1 MFGSTLRIAFRNLG
15 RSRRRTAL
23 ALGAI
28 AISQFGV
35 LAMNGYLNGR
45 TVWTIDSVTGPLMGH
60 LQVHAPDYREEQA
73 ADLVID
79 DLDARLTAIR
89 DTDGVANAFARV
101 YGPVLAAR
109 EVDGH
114 AAMVVG
120 LDPDTESQTGGILEG
135 LPAERIPHGHQALV
149 GSALA
154 RKTGF
159 AVGDEIALLGQAADG
174 SMANDLVTVI
184 GIVSSPVELV
194 DSSGIVVSL
203 ELAQEMFVMPD
214 MAHEVAVRG
223 SGSGELAPMLAE
235 RIAALPSMQGL
246 EVLPWRQLAPELA
259 ASVDSSQSVGLVIV
273 FIVFIAAA
281 AGVSNTMLMA
291 TFERRREMGML
302 LSLGT
307 TPGRLIRMILA
318 EATTLGILGVLIG
331 SAVGGLFVLWL
342 GTQGVSVAP
351 GTDTS
356 AVSAYGLTFNGLL
369 YPFLGVADYLPGL
382 VGVSAVSV
390 LAALWPAAITARLEP
405 VEAMRS

>member
-1 MFGSTLRIAFRNLG
+1 
-15 RSRRRTAL
+15 
-23 ALGAI
+23 
-28 AISQFGV
+28 
-35 LAMNGYLNGR
+35 
-45 TVWTIDSVTGPLMGH
+45 
-60 LQVHAPDYREEQA
+60 
-73 ADLVID
+73 
-79 DLDARLTAIR
+79 
-89 DTDGVANAFARV
+89 
-101 YGPVLAAR
+101 
-109 EVDGH
+109 
-114 AAMVVG
+114 
-120 LDPDTESQTGGILEG
+120 
-135 LPAERIPHGHQALV
+135 
-149 GSALA
+149 
-154 RKTGF
+154 
-159 AVGDEIALLGQAADG
+159 
-174 SMANDLVTVI
+174 
-184 GIVSSPVELV
+184 
-194 DSSGIVVSL
+194 
-203 ELAQEMFVMPD
+203 
-214 MAHEVAVRG
+214 
-223 SGSGELAPMLAE
+223 
-235 RIAALPSMQGL
+235 MQGL